1 MDKEVRKNRPAF
13 RGRDAAMLGGI
24 AGGVWGANAPLKAP
38 YEIGRIVDANIRNNP
53 DIPIPYDWEDAAIMS
68 SGGYTALTGAGMG
81 ALGGAAAYQLLKG
94 LGKGVKAVS
103 KKVVNSKTAGQS
115 QMVNQAVNNPN
126 IKANNN

>member
-24 AGGVWGANAPLKAP
+24 TGGVWGANAPFKDP
-38 YEIGRIVDANIRNNP
+38 YEIGRIVDTNIRNNP
-53 DIPIPYDWEDAAIMS
+53 NIPYDLEDAAIMS

-81 ALGGAAAYQLLKG
+81 ALGGAAAYQLLRG
-94 LGKGVKAVS
+94 LGKGVKAIS
-103 KKVVNSKTAGQS
+103 KKVINSKTAGQS
-115 QMVNQAVNNPN
+115 QIVNQAVNNPN

>member
-1 MDKEVRKNRPAF
+1 MENKKNRPAF

-24 AGGVWGANAPLKAP
+24 AGGVWGANAPLKDP
-38 YEIGRIVDANIRNNP
+38 YEIGRIVDTNIRNNP
-53 DIPIPYDWEDAAIMS
+53 NIPYDLEDATIMS

-81 ALGGAAAYQLLKG
+81 ALGGAAAYQLLRG
-94 LGKGVKAVS
+94 LGKGVKAIS

-126 IKANNN
+126 IKANDN